1 MSDAPIPDLTFF
13 QAIWIVWNY
22 RKPQNY
28 YWSHFGAFWAI
39 FDQFWV
45 LQNQFLGHPTPAMG
59 SNKSCWMPPCQF
71 NFFPG
76 DLNHLDPLE
85 PTKLFFEPFWSI
97 LGHFW
102 SFLGQFWAPQDKFLG
117 LTDSLIGP
125 IRLDWMSLGG
135 KYIIVILALS
145 PLSH

>member
-102 SFLGQFWAPQDKFLG
+102 GNFGPPRTNFWVSQIHLLVPLGWTGCPLVG
-117 LTDSLIGP
+117 NVSLWYWHWVPSP
-125 IRLDWMSLGG
+125 IS
-135 KYIIVILALS
+135 S
-145 PLSH
+145 N